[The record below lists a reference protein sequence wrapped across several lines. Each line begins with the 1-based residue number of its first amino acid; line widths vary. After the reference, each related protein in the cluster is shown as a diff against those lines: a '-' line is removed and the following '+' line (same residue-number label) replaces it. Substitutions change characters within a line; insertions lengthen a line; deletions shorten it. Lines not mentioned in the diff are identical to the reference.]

1 MSSYISNAPA
11 TSASETRAIAVAVR
25 GDNLL
30 NSVRAYLATLATQAL
45 VSGYPGKLATIN
57 DLAREAGQVCKRSA
71 AGECGASVGLAH
83 AIARTLDR
91 DVAFAPGDTLDITVV
106 SPADL
111 AADEFLPDIFLTSDE
126 REAKAKADSIE
137 ARAKA
142 KADIAAAKGA
152 VPAEGFVVKRDLS
165 AAELAAEAEAA
176 RLAERAAQGI
186 KEADID
192 RPWVVT
198 PAKWKGVRN
207 TTVSF
212 KVPTLAEVTAFYG
225 SK

>member
-1 MSSYISNAPA
+1 MSYNTTA
-11 TSASETRAIAVAVR
+11 TSASASEARTIALAVR

-30 NSVRAYLATLATQAL
+30 NGVRAYLATLATQAL

-57 DLAREAGQVCKRSA
+57 DLAREAGVVCKRSA
-71 AGECGASVGLAH
+71 DGTCGASVGLAH

-91 DVAFAPGDTLDITVV
+91 DVAFAAGDVLDITVV

-111 AADEFLPDIFLTSDE
+111 ASDEYLPDIFLTTDE
-126 REAKAKADSIE
+126 LEAKAKADSIE

-142 KADIAAAKGA
+142 EADIAAAKGA
-152 VPAEGFVVKRDLS
+152 VPADAIVVKSDKS
-165 AAELAAEAEAA
+165 AAELAADAEAA

-198 PAKWKGVRN
+198 PAKWNGVRN
-207 TTVSF
+207 ATVSF